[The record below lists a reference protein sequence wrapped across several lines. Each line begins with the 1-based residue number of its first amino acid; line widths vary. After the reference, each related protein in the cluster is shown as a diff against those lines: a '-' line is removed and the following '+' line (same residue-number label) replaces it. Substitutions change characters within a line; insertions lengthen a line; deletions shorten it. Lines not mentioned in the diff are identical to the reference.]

1 MATYQKDINYQAG
14 RAKLFVTTPSG
25 NGEVP
30 FDVEL
35 TMANTGSA
43 DGQQCFCG
51 GLYIGGDGNLIVVMA
66 QDTTDTLVTFNGV
79 KAGTFLPIQVKKVSS
94 TSTATNIMGL
104 W

>member
-14 RAKLFVTTPSG
+14 RAALFATTPVG
-25 NGEVP
+25 NGQVP

-35 TMANTGSA
+35 TLTNTHGTT
-43 DGQQCFCG
+43 GQPASCG
-51 GLYIGGDGNLIVVMA
+51 GIYIGGDGNLIVIMA
-66 QDTTDTLVTFNGV
+66 QDSSNTLVTFNGV
-79 KAGTFLPIQVKKVSS
+79 KAGTFLPIQVKLVSS

>member
-14 RAKLFVTTPSG
+14 RAALFATTPSG
-25 NGEVP
+25 NGQVP

-35 TMANTGSA
+35 TLTNTHGT
-43 DGQQCFCG
+43 DGQQAFCG
-51 GLYIGGDGNLIVVMA
+51 GIYIGGDGNLVVVMA
-66 QDTTDTLVTFNGV
+66 QDTTNTLVTFNGV

>member
-1 MATYQKDINYQAG
+1 MASFQKDVNYQAG
-14 RAKLFVTTPSG
+14 VAKLFVATVTDPATEVAFDANINPSLNPAG
-25 NGEVP
+25 Y
-30 FDVEL
+30 
-35 TMANTGSA
+35 
-43 DGQQCFCG
+43 CG

-66 QDTTDTLVTFNGV
+66 QDTTNTLVTFAGV